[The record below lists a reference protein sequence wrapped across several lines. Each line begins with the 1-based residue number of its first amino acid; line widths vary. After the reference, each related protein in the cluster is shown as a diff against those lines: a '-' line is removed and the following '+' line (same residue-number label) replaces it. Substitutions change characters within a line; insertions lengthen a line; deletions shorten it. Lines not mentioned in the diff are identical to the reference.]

1 MKICQKCIMD
11 DQNDNYIH
19 FDNQGTCNYCKDFED
34 KKKLYTFTNE
44 QVKSN
49 LEKLKKKIL
58 NLKSGEYDLI
68 TGISGGVDS
77 SYLLHLIKQLN
88 LNPLIIH
95 FDNGWNSELAVTNIK
110 NLLDKTKFDYITEV
124 IDWNE
129 FKSLQRSFLKASVV
143 DIELLTDH
151 AITATLY
158 KYAKKYKIRTIFSGG
173 NFATEQGMPKD
184 WSWQKSDLINIR
196 DINKKFENIEMNT
209 FPTFDTFNAIIEM
222 FKAKFKLG
230 DWYQKIE
237 PLNLIN
243 YKKNDAINVLNKE
256 YNWVYYGEKHYESTF
271 TEFYQAYILYK
282 KFKIDKRKPH
292 NSSLIR
298 NGEISREDALEKT
311 KLPPY
316 KTNEIERKKIDYFL
330 KKIEMTNNEFQK
342 ILSDAPKKHLDY
354 RNDYFIFQLLQFYR
368 KYLNPKNVI
377 KKIWKRF

>member
-11 DQNDNYIH
+11 DQNDKFIH
-19 FDNQGTCNYCKDFED
+19 FDNQGICNYCKDFED
-34 KKKLYTFTNE
+34 KKKIYTFTNE

-49 LEKLKKKIL
+49 LEELKKKIS

-77 SYLLHLIKQLN
+77 SYLLHLIKKLN

-129 FKSLQRSFLKASVV
+129 FKSLQRSFLKAGVV
-143 DIELLTDH
+143 DIEVLTDH

-158 KYAKKYKIRTIFSGG
+158 KYAKRYKIRTIFSGG
-173 NFATEQGMPKD
+173 NFATEQGMPPD
-184 WSWQKSDLINIR
+184 WLWQKSDLINIR
-196 DINKKFENIEMNT
+196 DINKKFENIKMST
-209 FPTFDTFNAIIEM
+209 FPTFDTFNVIIEM

-230 DWYQKIE
+230 YWYQKIE

-243 YKKNDAINVLNKE
+243 YKKNDAINILNKE

-298 NGEISREDALEKT
+298 NGELSREDALEKT

-316 KTNEIERKKIDYFL
+316 ITNEIERKKVDYFL
-330 KKIEMTNNEFQK
+330 KKIEMNNNEFQK
-342 ILSDAPKKHLDY
+342 ILSDVPKRHLDY